1 VGSGARTVPICYF
14 EAENNFWVSKML
26 KGHMSTVSAVA
37 WHPSYPVVATACVDY
52 YVRVYSA
59 YLKNV
64 DGKAVST
71 PWGDNPKFGT
81 LIYSME
87 SLGWVRNVAFSPTGE
102 TLAFC
107 SHNSTVSFA
116 DVVSGA
122 APQVVRMRDLPLTHL
137 LFLPDGSLVGVGHSY
152 DPILFTRTPT
162 GWQMAGVISG
172 TRAEKKEGGA
182 FANARNL
189 FQTQSA
195 QGQSTSAAAADRTA
209 ATMHSSLVCGMQLFG
224 STLGSSPAEFTTS
237 ALDGKVVF
245 WSREEISAAMSALAI
260 S

>member
-1 VGSGARTVPICYF
+1 
-14 EAENNFWVSKML
+14 M
-26 KGHMSTVSAVA
+26 
-37 WHPSYPVVATACVDY
+37 
-52 YVRVYSA
+52 
-59 YLKNV
+59 
-64 DGKAVST
+64 ST
-71 PWGDNPKFGT
+71 PWGENPKFGT

-107 SHNSTVSFA
+107 SHNATVSFA

-122 APQVVRMRDLPLTHL
+122 APQVVRMRELPLTHL
-137 LFLPDGSLVGVGHSY
+137 LFLPDGSLVGAGHSY
-152 DPILFTRTPT
+152 DPILFTRTDA

-172 TRAEKKEGGA
+172 THAEKKQGGA

-189 FQTQSA
+189 FQTQTA
-195 QGQSTSAAAADRTA
+195 QGQSTSAAAADRSN
-209 ATMHSSLVCGMQLFG
+209 ATMHSNLVCGLQLFG

-237 ALDGKVVF
+237 GLDGKVVF